1 MLLRHYSWVPRHTLA
16 PRPSLS
22 YPCWRPPHKRIGLRF
37 TFWWWRLSGLS
48 GGRRWYRALAPL
60 PWPSPPPFLLLHP
73 LAPMCWCSPRWSTHP
88 LFFLSLA
95 LPGDETFLFCGGW
108 WVFVWWLV
116 LCFCLCCCF
125 GSFFCFKLSHS
136 LLFTQKLWR
145 FSGLSERALDL
156 LLGLC
161 LGVPSISRL
170 FNLDCRY
177 PRDQLQPAREK
188 KPSDLSPIFRHLQ
201 TYPPHPLLPP
211 PTHLSG
217 PRGKS
222 PKSPLSLPPP
232 RRWTRLGSS
241 ALRSVW
247 YRR

>member
-1 MLLRHYSWVPRHTLA
+1 MGTTG
-16 PRPSLS
+16 
-22 YPCWRPPHKRIGLRF
+22 WRSSGV
-37 TFWWWRLSGLS
+37 RLS
-48 GGRRWYRALAPL
+48 
-60 PWPSPPPFLLLHP
+60 
-73 LAPMCWCSPRWSTHP
+73 HP

-125 GSFFCFKLSHS
+125 GSVFCFKLSHS

-177 PRDQLQPAREK
+177 PRDQLQPARK
-188 KPSDLSPIFRHLQ
+188 KKTFIGQVVHCLRQDH
-201 TYPPHPLLPP
+201 YLPGGSARAW
-211 PTHLSG
+211 LEG
-217 PRGKS
+217 WFAKRA
-222 PKSPLSLPPP
+222 
-232 RRWTRLGSS
+232 LGT
-241 ALRSVW
+241 LGDTCLG
-247 YRR
+247 